1 MGIIDSFAIAADK
14 AETVSKYIL
23 RRLIQTLPVVFIMSV
38 IVFGLTFLIPGD
50 PVVAILGPDTARTLE
65 SLEIARKELGLDQP
79 LPMQYVNWLGKAL
92 QGDLG
97 RSTRNKHPVSESLA
111 QRLPVSIE
119 LAVVSIIIAAIIA
132 VPLGILAAIRVNSH
146 WDLTASLISVV
157 GLAIPNFWLGI
168 LMIWLFAVQLK
179 WLPASGYTSV
189 FEDPVAGLRSMIMPA
204 LALGGGASAGLMR
217 HVRSSLL
224 EVLRDDYVR
233 TARAKG
239 LPERRVLL
247 RHALKNSLI
256 PVVTVMGLT
265 LGGLMG
271 GSLIVESIFLVP
283 GVGSLL
289 VTAIFHR
296 DFPVIQAGAMVL
308 ALFVI
313 AINLG
318 VDLLYAFLDPRIRYE

>member
-1 MGIIDSFAIAADK
+1 
-14 AETVSKYIL
+14 VSKYIL
-23 RRLIQTLPVVFIMSV
+23 RRLIQTLPVIFIMSI

-65 SLEIARKELGLDQP
+65 SLEVARKELGLDQP
-79 LPMQYVNWLGKAL
+79 LPIQYFNWLGKAL

-132 VPLGILAAIRVNSH
+132 VPLGIVAAIRVNSR

-179 WLPASGYTSV
+179 WLPASGYTSI
-189 FEDPVAGLRSMIMPA
+189 FEDPIAGLRHMIMPA

-224 EVLRDDYVR
+224 EVLRDDYIR

-256 PVVTVMGLT
+256 PVVTVVGLA

-313 AINLG
+313 LINLG

>member
-1 MGIIDSFAIAADK
+1 M
-14 AETVSKYIL
+14 SKYIL
-23 RRLIQTLPVVFIMSV
+23 RRLLQTTPVIFIMSV

-50 PVVAILGPDTARTLE
+50 PVVAILGPDTARTME
-65 SLEIARKELGLDQP
+65 SIEVARKKLGLDQP
-79 LPMQYVNWLGKAL
+79 LPIQYVNWLAKAL
-92 QGDLG
+92 RGDLG
-97 RSTRNKHPVSESLA
+97 RSTRNKQPVSETLI

-119 LAVVSIIIAAIIA
+119 LAFVSIIIAAAIA
-132 VPLGILAAIRVNSH
+132 VPLGILAATRVNSG
-146 WDLTASLISVV
+146 WDLTASLLSVI
-157 GLAIPNFWLGI
+157 GLALPNFWLGI
-168 LMIWLFAVQLK
+168 LMIWLFAVKLK
-179 WLPASGYTSV
+179 WLPASGYTSL
-189 FEDPVAGLRSMIMPA
+189 FEDPVAGLRHMIMPA
-204 LALGGGASAGLMR
+204 LALGAGASAGLMR

-224 EVLRDDYVR
+224 EVLRDDYIR

-239 LPERRVLL
+239 LQERRVLL

-296 DFPVIQAGAMVL
+296 DIPVIQAGAMIL

-313 AINLG
+313 LINLG
-318 VDLLYAFLDPRIRYE
+318 VDLLYAILDPRIRYQ

>member
-1 MGIIDSFAIAADK
+1 M
-14 AETVSKYIL
+14 SKYIL
-23 RRLIQTLPVVFIMSV
+23 RRLLQTTPVIFIMSV

-50 PVVAILGPDTARTLE
+50 PVVAILGPDTARTME
-65 SLEIARKELGLDQP
+65 SIEVARKKLGLDQP
-79 LPMQYVNWLGKAL
+79 LPIQYVNWLAKAL
-92 QGDLG
+92 RGDLG
-97 RSTRNKHPVSESLA
+97 RSTRNKQPVSETLI

-119 LAVVSIIIAAIIA
+119 LAFVSIIIAAAIA
-132 VPLGILAAIRVNSH
+132 VPLGILAATRVNSG
-146 WDLTASLISVV
+146 WDLTASLLSVI
-157 GLAIPNFWLGI
+157 GLALPNFWLGI
-168 LMIWLFAVQLK
+168 LMIWLFAVKLK
-179 WLPASGYTSV
+179 WLPASGYTSL
-189 FEDPVAGLRSMIMPA
+189 FEDPVAGLRHMIMPA
-204 LALGGGASAGLMR
+204 LALGAGASAGLMR

-224 EVLRDDYVR
+224 EVLRDDYIR

-239 LPERRVLL
+239 LQERRVLL

-296 DFPVIQAGAMVL
+296 DFPVIQAGAMIL

-313 AINLG
+313 SINLG
-318 VDLLYAFLDPRIRYE
+318 VDLLYAILDPRIRYQ

>member
-1 MGIIDSFAIAADK
+1 M
-14 AETVSKYIL
+14 SKYIL
-23 RRLIQTLPVVFIMSV
+23 RRVIQTMPVIFIMSI

-50 PVVAILGPDTARTLE
+50 PVVAILGPDTARTME
-65 SLEIARKELGLDQP
+65 SIEIARKELGLDQP
-79 LPMQYVNWLGKAL
+79 LPIQYLNWLTKAL
-92 QGDLG
+92 RGDLG
-97 RSTRNKHPVSESLA
+97 RSTRNKQPVSQSLV

-119 LAVVSIIIAAIIA
+119 LAFVSIIIASIIA
-132 VPLGILAAIRVNSH
+132 VPLGILAAVRVNSG
-146 WDLTASLISVV
+146 WDLSASFVSVI
-157 GLAIPNFWLGI
+157 GLAFPNFWLGI
-168 LMIWLFAVQLK
+168 LMIWLFAVVLK
-179 WLPASGYTSV
+179 WLPASGYVSL
-189 FEDPVAGLRSMIMPA
+189 FEDPISGLRHMIMPA
-204 LALGGGASAGLMR
+204 LALGGGAAAGLMR

-224 EVLRDDYVR
+224 EVLRDDYIR

-239 LPERRVLL
+239 LHERRVLL

-265 LGGLMG
+265 VGGLMG

-296 DFPVIQAGAMVL
+296 DFPVIQAGAMIL

-313 AINLG
+313 LINLG
-318 VDLLYAFLDPRIRYE
+318 VDLLYGFLDPRIRYQ

>member
-1 MGIIDSFAIAADK
+1 M
-14 AETVSKYIL
+14 SKYIL
-23 RRLIQTLPVVFIMSV
+23 RRLLQTTPVIFIMSV

-50 PVVAILGPDTARTLE
+50 PVVAILGPDTARTME
-65 SLEIARKELGLDQP
+65 SIEVARKKLGLDQP
-79 LPMQYVNWLGKAL
+79 LPIQYVNWLAKAL
-92 QGDLG
+92 RGDLG
-97 RSTRNKHPVSESLA
+97 RSTRNKQPVSETLI

-119 LAVVSIIIAAIIA
+119 LAFVSIIIAAAIA
-132 VPLGILAAIRVNSH
+132 VPLGILAATRVNSG
-146 WDLTASLISVV
+146 WDLTASLLSVI
-157 GLAIPNFWLGI
+157 GLALPNFWLGI
-168 LMIWLFAVQLK
+168 LMIWLFAVKLK
-179 WLPASGYTSV
+179 WLPASGYTSL
-189 FEDPVAGLRSMIMPA
+189 FEDPVAGLRHMIMPA
-204 LALGGGASAGLMR
+204 LALGAGASAGLMR

-224 EVLRDDYVR
+224 EVLRDDYIR

-239 LPERRVLL
+239 LQERRVLL

-296 DFPVIQAGAMVL
+296 DFPVIQAGAMIL

-313 AINLG
+313 LINLG
-318 VDLLYAFLDPRIRYE
+318 VDLLYAILDPRIRYQ

>member
-1 MGIIDSFAIAADK
+1 M
-14 AETVSKYIL
+14 SKYIL
-23 RRLIQTLPVVFIMSV
+23 RRLLQTTPVIFIMSV

-50 PVVAILGPDTARTLE
+50 PVVAILGPDTARTME
-65 SLEIARKELGLDQP
+65 SIEVARKKLGLDQP
-79 LPMQYVNWLGKAL
+79 LPIQYLNWLAKAL
-92 QGDLG
+92 RGDLG
-97 RSTRNKHPVSESLA
+97 RSTRNKQPVSETLI

-119 LAVVSIIIAAIIA
+119 LAFVSIIIAAAIA
-132 VPLGILAAIRVNSH
+132 VPLGILAATRVNSG
-146 WDLTASLISVV
+146 WDLTASLLSVI
-157 GLAIPNFWLGI
+157 GLALPNFWLGI
-168 LMIWLFAVQLK
+168 LMIWLFAVKLK
-179 WLPASGYTSV
+179 WLPASGYTSL
-189 FEDPVAGLRSMIMPA
+189 FEDPVAGLRHMIMPA
-204 LALGGGASAGLMR
+204 LALGAGASAGLMR

-224 EVLRDDYVR
+224 EVLRDDYIR

-239 LPERRVLL
+239 LQERRVLL

-296 DFPVIQAGAMVL
+296 DFPVIQAGAMIL

-313 AINLG
+313 LINLG
-318 VDLLYAFLDPRIRYE
+318 VDLLYAILDPRIRYQ